1 MAFVIDPEVEAVFD
15 VCGIDD
21 DDAERIAQNEG
32 FESLGDLG
40 VMEGDKD
47 VLEMA
52 KRLSTRAANNGRVL
66 LGTVQIKRLQA
77 LVWWVRD
84 HQRRGLALTAANFT
98 VAVMN
103 TSMTSKNVD
112 KELGHWDASIK
123 DLMKFNP
130 DDFDIYEDA
139 FLNLLAQTSGA
150 PKESIHYK
158 ARERVAPVAF
168 VDQREQ
174 RMFADGSNRPWL

>member
-1 MAFVIDPEVEAVFD
+1 MAFVIDPEIEMVFD
-15 VCGIDD
+15 LCGIDD

-32 FESLGDLG
+32 FESLDNLG

-77 LVWWVRD
+77 VVWWVRD

-112 KELGHWDASIK
+112 KERGCI
-123 DLMKFNP
+123 N
-130 DDFDIYEDA
+130 
-139 FLNLLAQTSGA
+139 
-150 PKESIHYK
+150 
-158 ARERVAPVAF
+158 
-168 VDQREQ
+168 
-174 RMFADGSNRPWL
+174 